1 MDSLLEKR
9 FSEAEKGRMY
19 WLYLQ
24 DKYNLDASSYVLL
37 IRQRR
42 YPTFERT
49 FSAIYN

>member
-37 IRQRR
+37 I
-42 YPTFERT
+42 PDKEERT